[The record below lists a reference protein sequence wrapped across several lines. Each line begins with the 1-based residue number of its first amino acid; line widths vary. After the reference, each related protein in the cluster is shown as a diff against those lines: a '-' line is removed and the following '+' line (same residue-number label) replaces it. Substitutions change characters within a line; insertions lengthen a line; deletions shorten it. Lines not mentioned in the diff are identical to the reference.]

1 MVDDPLDV
9 EDNSIGVSDTVGLDL
24 LAGVVADNLEVLRSS
39 QLEGIAFSTETA
51 GATSGNILA
60 ITTAADFHY
69 SSLVIFADII
79 AMGCRHQ
86 YCLVGRPREQ
96 SHPTSMEPPVA
107 RGSQ

>member
-24 LAGVVADNLEVLRSS
+24 LAGDVADNLEVLRSS